1 MSFLPKYHTKLTLR
15 TGAALME
22 TSMLGLRYLRYS
34 VSLLLLLLSPTLW
47 AAYGLNMP
55 VGVTP
60 LSASMHNLHMTMF
73 WVCVAIGVV
82 VFGIMTYAI
91 IKHRKSKGHQAAN
104 FHENTHVEIIWTVIP
119 FIILIAMAIPATKTL
134 IEMDDTSTADLT
146 IKVTGYRWY
155 WHYDY
160 LDEAISFFSHATTS
174 QEEIRNLV
182 AKNEHY
188 NLAVDQHLVV
198 PINQKI
204 RFAFTAN
211 DVIHSWWVPQLGV
224 KKDAVPGF
232 ITESWA
238 IITEPGIY
246 RGQCAELCG
255 AGHAYMPIVV
265 EAKTPEDYQIWLT
278 EIKQQNPQN

>member
-1 MSFLPKYHTKLTLR
+1 MSGLKK
-15 TGAALME
+15 
-22 TSMLGLRYLRYS
+22 LGL
-34 VSLLLLLLSPTLW
+34 LLFSGLVLFSSTSF

-60 LSASMHNLHMTMF
+60 LSASIHNLHMAML
-73 WVCVAIGVV
+73 WVCVGIGVV

-119 FIILIAMAIPATKTL
+119 FIILTVMAIPATKTL
-134 IEMDDTSTADLT
+134 IEMNDTTAADLT

-155 WHYDY
+155 WHYEY
-160 LDEAISFFSHATTS
+160 LDEAIDFFSHPTTT
-174 QEEIRNLV
+174 QEEIHNLV
-182 AKNEHY
+182 AKDEHY
-188 NLAVDQHLVV
+188 NLAVDEHVVV
-198 PINQKI
+198 PINKKI
-204 RFAFTAN
+204 RFALTSN

-232 ITESWA
+232 VTESWA

-255 AGHAYMPIVV
+255 AGHAFMPIVV
-265 EAKTPEDYQIWLT
+265 EAKTQADYDAWVN
-278 EIKQQNPQN
+278 EKKAPKNPS